1 MTKHIVK
8 SIFFLI
14 VVAFAQLLPFSLP
27 AQSSANALSET
38 KVEQTERLFS
48 ACIAAD
54 AEFCFVKSKPR
65 VEQNGD
71 PNENTCKHWCHD
83 PAVAIIRAAANL
95 STQSSQ
101 HSSRLLWLIYCAL
114 LI

>member
-14 VVAFAQLLPFSLP
+14 VVAFAQLIPFSAP
-27 AQSSANALSET
+27 AHSSASALSET

-65 VEQNGD
+65 IEQNGD
-71 PNENTCKHWCHD
+71 PSASACKHWCHD
-83 PAVAIIRAAANL
+83 PAIAIIRAAANL

-101 HSSRLLWLIYCAL
+101 QGARSLWLIYCAL

>member
-8 SIFFLI
+8 SIFFLLI
-14 VVAFAQLLPFSLP
+14 VAFAQIIPFAAP
-27 AQSSANALSET
+27 AQYSASSLSET

-54 AEFCFVKSKPR
+54 AEFCFVKSKPKP
-65 VEQNGD
+65 EQNSD
-71 PNENTCKHWCHD
+71 SNESACEHWCHD

-95 STQSSQ
+95 STRSSQ
-101 HSSRLLWLIYCAL
+101 AGSRSLWLIYCAL

>member
-1 MTKHIVK
+1 MTNHIVK

-14 VVAFAQLLPFSLP
+14 VVAFAQLIPFSAL
-27 AQSSANALSET
+27 AQSPANALTES
-38 KVEQTERLFS
+38 KLEQTERLFS

-65 VEQNGD
+65 VEQNSD
-71 PNENTCKHWCHD
+71 PNETACKQWCHD
-83 PAVAIIRAAANL
+83 PAIAIIRAAANL

-101 HSSRLLWLIYCAL
+101 QSSRSLWLIYCAF

>member
-14 VVAFAQLLPFSLP
+14 VVAFAQLIPFSAP
-27 AQSSANALSET
+27 AQTSPSALSET
-38 KVEQTERLFS
+38 RAEQTERLFS

-65 VEQNGD
+65 IEPSDND
-71 PNENTCKHWCHD
+71 SNACKHWCHD
-83 PAVAIIRAAANL
+83 PAIAIIRAAANL
-95 STQSSQ
+95 STQSSHQ
-101 HSSRLLWLIYCAL
+101 GARSLWLIYCAL

>member
-14 VVAFAQLLPFSLP
+14 VVAFAQIIPFSVP
-27 AQSSANALSET
+27 AHSPADVLTET
-38 KVEQTERLFS
+38 KLEQTERLFS

-65 VEQNGD
+65 VEHNSD
-71 PNENTCKHWCHD
+71 SNENTCEQWCHD
-83 PAVAIIRAAANL
+83 PAIAIIRAAANL

-101 HSSRLLWLIYCAL
+101 QSSRSLWLIYCAL